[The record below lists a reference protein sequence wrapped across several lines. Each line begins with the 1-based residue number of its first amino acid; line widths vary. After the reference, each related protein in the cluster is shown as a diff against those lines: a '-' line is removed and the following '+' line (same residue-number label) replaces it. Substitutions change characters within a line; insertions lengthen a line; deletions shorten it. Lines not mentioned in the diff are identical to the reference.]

1 MNPWLTVGIVAVICG
16 LLAMLARVSGG
27 DEPLSPASP
36 TDEAFGEPSAPGGRV
51 TTPSRG
57 SQSMDESPLPTGSP
71 RWWLD
76 PRARPLALLGALL
89 IASGLAH
96 VVVWGIDGGAWEGP
110 VTWRKPILFGISAGL
125 TSLSLGWVWSKLP
138 RRRWDGA
145 LAAVTAW
152 SLLVEVALIDLQCWR
167 GVASHFNR
175 ATPFDSFLYDAMG
188 VLILFV
194 TLVVVDLTVR
204 LFRTPADLAPD
215 MLAAARAGLVLL
227 VVSCGLGIWGSI
239 HGDLQVARG
248 LSPEVVGTAG
258 VPKFPHGAVIHAL
271 QWLPMLAWG
280 ARRVGLSPSWR
291 QRLVSAAIAG
301 SVLILAYA
309 SVQTLAGR
317 GRFDAPPPIAALLV
331 AGGLL
336 LILPWCVVAVGW
348 GRSGADGRRFM

>member
-1 MNPWLTVGIVAVICG
+1 
-16 LLAMLARVSGG
+16 
-27 DEPLSPASP
+27 
-36 TDEAFGEPSAPGGRV
+36 
-51 TTPSRG
+51 
-57 SQSMDESPLPTGSP
+57 
-71 RWWLD
+71 
-76 PRARPLALLGALL
+76 
-89 IASGLAH
+89 
-96 VVVWGIDGGAWEGP
+96 
-110 VTWRKPILFGISAGL
+110 
-125 TSLSLGWVWSKLP
+125 
-138 RRRWDGA
+138 
-145 LAAVTAW
+145 
-152 SLLVEVALIDLQCWR
+152 
-167 GVASHFNR
+167 
-175 ATPFDSFLYDAMG
+175 
-188 VLILFV
+188 
-194 TLVVVDLTVR
+194 VVVDLTVR
-204 LFRTPADLAPD
+204 LFRTPAVLAPD

-280 ARRVGLSPSWR
+280 ARCVGLSPSWR

-309 SVQTLAGR
+309 ILQTLAGR

-348 GRSGADGRRFM
+348 GRWGADRRRFM